1 MADFRWGCLVRD
13 RRWRYGVEKGSF
25 ATLVGHWRA
34 GGVEWPS
41 APLVQINDRDWI
53 RALLRQAVTDMPKNL
68 ADGAGEGSSLTHRA
82 AVAIRELG
90 VKSKLHDCDEDP
102 VAAATHN
109 RGSAVCQ
116 AVVSLS
122 IL

>member
-1 MADFRWGCLVRD
+1 MGLPRSGPEMEVRRRKGLVRHAG
-13 RRWRYGVEKGSF
+13 RPLAR
-25 ATLVGHWRA
+25 

-68 ADGAGEGSSLTHRA
+68 ADEAWEGSSLTHRA
-82 AVAIRELG
+82 VVAIRELG

-102 VAAATHN
+102 VAAATLN